1 MNKFKGEGEGGREIE
16 KKRGVKRTRRRG
28 SGGEEDGSAGEEDA
42 RGTKFFSL
50 LCTENDSNLRP
61 LVAKESH
68 TTGLGERGLVLRSCR
83 ALNLGH
89 RRSPVPQKR
98 VGQPGQD

>member
-16 KKRGVKRTRRRG
+16 KKIGVKRTRRRG
-28 SGGEEDGSAGEEDA
+28 SGGEEDA